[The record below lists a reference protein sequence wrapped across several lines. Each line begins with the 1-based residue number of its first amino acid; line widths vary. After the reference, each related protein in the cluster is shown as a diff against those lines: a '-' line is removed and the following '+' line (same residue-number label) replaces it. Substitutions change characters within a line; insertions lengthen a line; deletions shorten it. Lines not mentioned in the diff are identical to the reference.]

1 MVVEC
6 VVKDLADKISQSIKI
21 PTIGIG
27 ASNKCDGQI
36 LVTEDLLG
44 FSEKPPKFVKMYDNF
59 KKRTEISVKKFVK
72 DLKNNN
78 FPNIKNM
85 YRVL

>member
-6 VVKDLADKISQSIKI
+6 VVKDLADKISQRIKI

-59 KKRTEISVKKFVK
+59 KERTEICIKKTK
-72 DLKNNN
+72 PGSSEPLASS
-78 FPNIKNM
+78 
-85 YRVL
+85 RELSRS

>member
-1 MVVEC
+1 
-6 VVKDLADKISQSIKI
+6 
-21 PTIGIG
+21 
-27 ASNKCDGQI
+27 

-59 KKRTEISVKKFVK
+59 KERTEICIKKFVK

-85 YRVL
+85 YQIS